1 MNNRKKPLTII
12 SGILWVLVV
21 VGIVIIFTDYTLV
34 KKDKDPIFCIK
45 YEVKEN
51 IDGNTSICTG
61 FAYKYYHT
69 IGSGYVSK
77 KFVPI
82 WQKDVED
89 MHE

>member
-1 MNNRKKPLTII
+1 MNNRKKPLTIV

-61 FAYKYYHT
+61 FAYKYCHT

>member
-69 IGSGYVSK
+69 IGSGYISK